1 MELHGLKK
9 QAKSKKRKGRGISA
23 GSGKTAGRGTK
34 GQRSRAGG
42 RVRPGFEG
50 GQNPLMK
57 RIPKKRG
64 FKSVSQK
71 AQTVTF
77 VLLNKLK
84 DGSVVTPE
92 LLKKEC
98 LISSKKIKIVS
109 KGELTKKLIIK
120 TQISKAAAE
129 KVISVGGRVEKV

>member
-1 MELHGLKK
+1 MELNSLKK
-9 QAKSKKRKGRGISA
+9 QVSSKKRKGRGISA

-64 FKSVSQK
+64 FSSRLLK
-71 AQTVTF
+71 AQAVTF
-77 VLLNKLK
+77 NALNKLEE
-84 DGSVVTPE
+84 GSVVTWE
-92 LLKKEC
+92 LLRKERLVSVKKV
-98 LISSKKIKIVS
+98 KIVA
-109 KGELTKKLIIK
+109 KGELNKKLTIK
-120 TQISKAAAE
+120 VPISKVAAE
-129 KVISVGGRVEKV
+129 KVVAFGGKVEN